1 MWKYLIA
8 FDGTEDLHAQVAL
21 ATFISKQNTQGARGH
36 SPASVPWSRAVQPPM
51 VTLSDIQ
58 AARKVLQHVARETP
72 VFSSTYLTEVLSSQ
86 VVLKAENLQRTGAFK
101 FRGATNRV
109 AKLGA
114 AARHGVVAGSAGNHA
129 QALAL
134 AARNAKIPCEIF
146 VPFGASLAK
155 VDACRTYGAIVHE
168 GGDSLDTA
176 VERAL
181 QRSSETGA
189 TFCHPFDD
197 VDVIAGQGTLGL
209 ELVEQIPDLRTIV
222 IPLGGGGLAAGTAI
236 AVKSQLP
243 NVRVVGVQVAACSPY
258 VTGVSPT
265 GPIQTLADG
274 IAVKKPG
281 IITGPLIKQ
290 WLDDILVVQEDSVGE
305 AMTLLL
311 ERSKLLV
318 EGGGAVGVAALIAG
332 LLPTI
337 TSGTTCIVL
346 SGGNMDLSTLSGL
359 VRRFETRRG
368 RRAVLLV
375 RISDRPGGLAGLLS
389 VVANAGANVIDLE
402 HLRDGVDLHVRE
414 TAVNLVLEVKNSEHC
429 THVVSELEQAGYA
442 VKKLSD

>member
-1 MWKYLIA
+1 
-8 FDGTEDLHAQVAL
+8 
-21 ATFISKQNTQGARGH
+21 
-36 SPASVPWSRAVQPPM
+36 AV
-51 VTLSDIQ
+51 
-58 AARKVLQHVARETP
+58 
-72 VFSSTYLTEVLSSQ
+72 
-86 VVLKAENLQRTGAFK
+86 
-101 FRGATNRV
+101 
-109 AKLGA
+109 
-114 AARHGVVAGSAGNHA
+114 
-129 QALAL
+129 
-134 AARNAKIPCEIF
+134 
-146 VPFGASLAK
+146 
-155 VDACRTYGAIVHE
+155 VHE

-281 IITGPLIKQ
+281 TITRPLIKQ

-318 EGGGAVGVAALIAG
+318 EGGGAVGVAALLAG
-332 LLPTI
+332 LLPPV

-389 VVANAGANVIDLE
+389 IVADAGANVIDLE

-429 THVVSELEQAGYA
+429 SNVVAELEQAGYI